1 MYQNYIYIES
11 LIHLLGIQW
20 IKGLVSKEIVV
31 GSPGRGVLQLS
42 WQNQII

>member
-20 IKGLVSKEIVV
+20 IKGLVSKETVV
-31 GSPGRGVLQLS
+31 LPGRGVLQLS
-42 WQNQII
+42 W